1 MNWDI
6 CVRGVSLDRRV
17 RDKIN
22 KKLLDNLDNEYKIVS
37 IDFTDRY
44 SFNVYLKID
53 RRKEFEE
60 VIEDSVNELISKPL
74 RDDILI
80 EDVEELLS
88 SLPSAFRIKPI
99 VFKEYRGEVFTLN
112 ELHQI
117 RDYIVAWK
125 ELAKLI
131 FYFTQIGEGEE
142 FARFLRM
149 NHPSVYSEIHSMKS
163 RLNRTIL
170 SEFTEFV

>member
-6 CVRGVSLDRRV
+6 CVRGICLDERV
-17 RDKIN
+17 HDKIN
-22 KKLLDNLDNEYKIVS
+22 KKLLDNLDREYRVVS
-37 IDFTDRY
+37 VNFTDKY
-44 SFNVYLKID
+44 SFNAYLKAD

-60 VIEDSVNELISKPL
+60 IIEDSVNELISRPL

-80 EDVEELLS
+80 EDVEGLLS
-88 SLPSAFRIKPI
+88 SLPSAFRVKPI
-99 VFKEYRGEVFTLN
+99 VFKEYKGEVFTLN

-131 FYFTQIGEGEE
+131 FYFIQIGEGEE
-142 FARFLRM
+142 FARYLRV
-149 NHPSVYSEIHSMKS
+149 NHPSVYSEIYSMKS
-163 RLNRTIL
+163 QLKKTIL
-170 SEFTEFV
+170 SEFTEFL